1 MLTTILIIVLLLFLS
16 AFFSGSETAL
26 TSSSRPLIHRL
37 EQQGDKRAGIVAELQ
52 LRKERLIGAILL
64 GNNLVNILASALAT
78 SVMITLFGEAGVV
91 YATAM
96 MTALV
101 LIFSEILP
109 KTYALQ
115 NANKTALMVSPILK
129 VIVLIFAPVTHSI
142 EILVAATLRVM
153 GAKNEAD
160 DPAMHQEEELRGA
173 IDLHAGDEDSHRH
186 ERAMLRSVLDLD
198 DVDVGEIMTHRKNIN
213 LIDAD
218 QPADAIVDQVLASAY
233 TRIPLYRDDPDNVVG
248 VIHAKQLLREVRAKN
263 VDVSQID
270 VVALS
275 AEPWFVP
282 DTTTLLDQL
291 QAFRQRREHFAIVID
306 EYGTLQGI
314 VTLED
319 ILEEIVGEIDDE
331 HDETVSGVS
340 VEADGSYLVNGDV
353 TLRDLNREFEWNLP
367 DDDAATVAGLLL
379 NEARRI
385 PDVGQSFIF
394 HRFRFDVLRKQRNQI
409 TQLRLTPVD
418 DTESDQDDG

>member
-101 LIFSEILP
+101 LVFSEILP

-129 VIVLIFAPVTHSI
+129 VIVLVFAPVTHSI

-160 DPAMHQEEELRGA
+160 DPAMHQ
-173 IDLHAGDEDSHRH
+173 
-186 ERAMLRSVLDLD
+186 
-198 DVDVGEIMTHRKNIN
+198 
-213 LIDAD
+213 
-218 QPADAIVDQVLASAY
+218 
-233 TRIPLYRDDPDNVVG
+233 
-248 VIHAKQLLREVRAKN
+248 
-263 VDVSQID
+263 
-270 VVALS
+270 
-275 AEPWFVP
+275 
-282 DTTTLLDQL
+282 
-291 QAFRQRREHFAIVID
+291 
-306 EYGTLQGI
+306 
-314 VTLED
+314 
-319 ILEEIVGEIDDE
+319 
-331 HDETVSGVS
+331 
-340 VEADGSYLVNGDV
+340 
-353 TLRDLNREFEWNLP
+353 
-367 DDDAATVAGLLL
+367 
-379 NEARRI
+379 
-385 PDVGQSFIF
+385 
-394 HRFRFDVLRKQRNQI
+394 
-409 TQLRLTPVD
+409 
-418 DTESDQDDG
+418 

>member
-37 EQQGDKRAGIVAELQ
+37 EQQGDKRAGIVAEL
-52 LRKERLIGAILL
+52 LMRKERLIGAILL

-101 LIFSEILP
+101 LVFSEILP

-115 NANKTALMVSPILK
+115 NANKTALLASPILK

-160 DPAMHQEEELRGA
+160 DPQMHQEEELRGA
-173 IDLHAGDEDSHRH
+173 IDLHAGDEDAHRH

-270 VVALS
+270 VVGLS

-319 ILEEIVGEIDDE
+319 ILEEIVGDIDDE

-340 VEADGSYLVNGDV
+340 AEADGSYLVKGDV

-367 DDDAATVAGLLL
+367 DDVAATVAGLLL
-379 NEARRI
+379 HEARRI

-394 HRFRFDVLRKQRNQI
+394 HGFRFDVLRKQRNQL

>member
-319 ILEEIVGEIDDE
+319 ILEEIGGEIDDE

-340 VEADGSYLVNGDV
+340 VEADGSYLVKGDV

>member
-101 LIFSEILP
+101 LVFSEILP

-129 VIVLIFAPVTHSI
+129 VIVLVFAPVTHSI

-218 QPADAIVDQVLASAY
+218 QPAYAIVDQVLASAY

-340 VEADGSYLVNGDV
+340 VEADGSYLVKGDV

-367 DDDAATVAGLLL
+367 DDVAATVAGLLL

-385 PDVGQSFIF
+385 PDAGQSFIF
-394 HRFRFDVLRKQRNQI
+394 HGFRFDVLRKHRNQI

>member
-1 MLTTILIIVLLLFLS
+1 MLTTILIIILLLLLS

-26 TSSSRPLIHRL
+26 TSSSRPMIHRL

-115 NANKTALMVSPILK
+115 NANKMALAVSPILK
-129 VIVLIFAPVTHSI
+129 VIVLIFAPVTHAI
-142 EILVAATLRVM
+142 EILVAGTLRLF
-153 GAKNEAD
+153 GASNEAD

-173 IDLHAGDEDSHRH
+173 IDLHAGDEDAHRH

-198 DVDVGEIMTHRKNIN
+198 DVDVGEIMTHRKNVN
-213 LIDAD
+213 LIDAAET
-218 QPADAIVDQVLASAY
+218 ADAIVDQVLASTY
-233 TRIPLYRDDPDNVVG
+233 TRIPLYRDDPDNIVG
-248 VIHAKQLLREVRAKN
+248 VIHAKQLLREVRARHG
-263 VDVSQID
+263 DVSEID

-331 HDETVSGVS
+331 HDETVAGVTA
-340 VEADGSYLVNGDV
+340 EADGSYLVKGDV

-367 DDDAATVAGLLL
+367 DDEAATVAGLLL
-379 NEARRI
+379 HEARRI
-385 PDVGQSFIF
+385 PEVGQSFIF
-394 HRFRFDVLRKQRNQI
+394 HGFRFDVLRKHRNQI
-409 TQLRLTPVD
+409 TQLRLTAVD

>member
-101 LIFSEILP
+101 LVFSEILP

-129 VIVLIFAPVTHSI
+129 VIVLVFAPVTHSI

-340 VEADGSYLVNGDV
+340 VEADGSYLVKGDV

-367 DDDAATVAGLLL
+367 DDVAATVAGLLL

-385 PDVGQSFIF
+385 PDAGQSFIF
-394 HRFRFDVLRKQRNQI
+394 HGFRFDVLRKHRNQI

>member
-340 VEADGSYLVNGDV
+340 VEADGSYLVKGDV